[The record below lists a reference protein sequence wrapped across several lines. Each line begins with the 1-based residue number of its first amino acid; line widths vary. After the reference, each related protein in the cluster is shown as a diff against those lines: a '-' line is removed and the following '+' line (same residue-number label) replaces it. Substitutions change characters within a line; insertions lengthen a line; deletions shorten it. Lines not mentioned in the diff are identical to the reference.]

1 MEERRKNVFRKKEK
15 KEDMDINYT
24 SAFSADYV
32 NTRYKELAQEELK
45 TTQNIQD
52 ITKSVEVVRK
62 ELSTLTD
69 EIEAFRSIFS
79 NIQTTVN
86 ELSIVKDGINDSVD
100 EAEEQVEVLKHS
112 SDDVGQKFQ
121 NMGDT
126 FLSLQSAVQEIQK
139 STLGIVSIA
148 NQTSLLSMNASIEAA
163 HAGEF
168 GKGFAVV
175 AKDVKML
182 SEKIKGLVED
192 VDQGIEKVQLGM
204 ESLNQSIADSQLAL
218 EKSMEQ
224 MERTHGIFSKIKL
237 EAGKTGITQ
246 ENITQAVQTSARS
259 VKQLGDYAAMSKRN
273 YEQVSETIHYI
284 NEHETNKGFI
294 FEDID
299 NVLKQIL
306 ILLETGKKI

>member
-1 MEERRKNVFRKKEK
+1 MFRKKEN
-15 KEDMDINYT
+15 KEDQEIRYT
-24 SAFSADYV
+24 SAFAAEYLDM
-32 NTRYKELAQEELK
+32 RHKELTQEELK

-52 ITKSVEVVRK
+52 ITKSVQSVMDR
-62 ELSTLTD
+62 LTTLTD

-86 ELSIVKDGINDSVD
+86 ELTTVKDGINNSVD
-100 EAEEQVEVLKHS
+100 EAKQQVEVLKSS
-112 SDDVGQKFQ
+112 SDDVEKKFQ

-126 FLSLQSAVQEIQK
+126 FLILQSAVQEIQK

-163 HAGEF
+163 HAGEL

-182 SEKIKGLVED
+182 SEKIKGLVEE
-192 VDQGIEKVQLGM
+192 VDQGIEKVQFGM
-204 ESLNQSIADSQLAL
+204 ESLNHSITDSQHAL

-224 MERTHGIFSKIKL
+224 MEKTHGIFNKIKL

-246 ENITQAVQTSARS
+246 QNITQAVETSAGN
-259 VKQLGDYAAMSKRN
+259 VKQLGDYAITSKKS
-273 YEQVSETIHYI
+273 YEQVVETIRYI
-284 NEHETNKGFI
+284 NDHETNKGFI

-299 NVLKQIL
+299 NILQQII
-306 ILLETGKKI
+306 ILMEERKKG